1 MLAHDIKAITQLID
15 MIASKLGGSEHACR
29 LAILRCQLL
38 TLLREAAQA
47 EEAALSGMASSVPV
61 TRQMPAEN
69 PRPRAELQIMD
80 DYHLLR

>member
-1 MLAHDIKAITQLID
+1 MLADDIKAITQLID

-47 EEAALSGMASSVPV
+47 EEAVLSGMASSVPV
-61 TRQMPAEN
+61 TRQIPAEN

-80 DYHLLR
+80 DHLLR

>member
-1 MLAHDIKAITQLID
+1 MLTDDIKAITQLID
-15 MIASKLGGSEHACR
+15 VIASKLGGPEHARR
-29 LAILRCQLL
+29 LAILRGQLL
-38 TLLREAAQA
+38 NLLREAAQA
-47 EEAALSGMASSVPV
+47 EEAALSVALSVSV

>member
-1 MLAHDIKAITQLID
+1 MLTDDIKAITQLID
-15 MIASKLGGSEHACR
+15 VIASKLGGPEHARR
-29 LAILRCQLL
+29 LAILRGQLL

-47 EEAALSGMASSVPV
+47 EEAALSVASSVPV

-69 PRPRAELQIMD
+69 HRPRAELQIMD